1 MPALGGLLLLSA
13 LLSTERVYTAVPE
26 RRWLK
31 DNIVGISYVCPYRG
45 SISMVVSQYNNKTE
59 ERVWDFACKSTFQS
73 HVSCSWTDYVNR
85 FDEGI
90 NFSCPSEA
98 LICGVENLRGTIQKD
113 RKWRFYCCEAGHVCL
128 RGCAWSPYI
137 NQRNEYFSWEVPADH
152 YLAGIVRHHG
162 NQSGERRWQFRY
174 CAMFSTNIFAP

>member
-1 MPALGGLLLLSA
+1 MPASSGLLLLSA
-13 LLSTERVYTAVPE
+13 LLSTERVYTSVPE

-31 DNIVGISYVCPYRG
+31 ENNLGISYVCPYRG
-45 SISMVVSQYNNKTE
+45 SISMVVSQFNNKTE
-59 ERVWDFACKSTFQS
+59 ERVWDFACKSTFQG

-98 LICGVENLRGTIQKD
+98 LICGAENLRGDIQKD
-113 RKWRFYCCEAGHVCL
+113 RKWRFYCCEAGRVCF
-128 RGCAWSPYI
+128 RGCAWSPYV

-152 YLAGIVRHHG
+152 YLAGIVRHHE

-174 CAMFSTNIFAP
+174 CAMVSTNMFQP